1 MMELA
6 IIIADQINANLER
19 LNLEVSPKIAEAI
32 AAEMKQ
38 NTSRGT
44 AFGSD
49 HYDNKYTDLYKA
61 KRIRAGVPTSP
72 VTLRFRSNRIEQ
84 TKPIVGTNEGS
95 VIKFDSSEMGVIFK
109 YHHDGIVYSKVGNR
123 TRSIFPKTGESVP
136 QSIRDLASRLVG
148 EVLRG
153 R

>member
-6 IIIADQINANLER
+6 IIMADQINANLER
-19 LNLEVSPKIAEAI
+19 LNLEVTPKIADAI

-49 HYDNKYTDLYKA
+49 RYDSKYTELYKA
-61 KRIRAGVPTSP
+61 KRKRAGVPTSP
-72 VTLRFRSNRIEQ
+72 VTLRFRSNRIENTH
-84 TKPIVGTNEGS
+84 TKPTDNGS
-95 VIKFDSSEMGVIFK
+95 VIKFDDPQMGVIFK
-109 YHHDGIVYSKVGNR
+109 YHNDGIVYSKVGNR

-136 QSIRDLASRLVG
+136 QSIRDLASRLIG
-148 EVLRG
+148 EVLLG

>member
-6 IIIADQINANLER
+6 IIMADQINANLER
-19 LNLEVSPKIAEAI
+19 LNLEVSPKIADAI

-49 HYDNKYTDLYKA
+49 TYDNEYTDLYKA
-61 KRIRAGVPTSP
+61 KRERAGVSPSP
-72 VTLRFRSNRIEQ
+72 VSLRFRSNRIEN
-84 TKPIVGTNEGS
+84 TRIETTGKGS
-95 VIKFDSSEMGVIFK
+95 VIKFDDQKMGVIFK
-109 YHHDGIVYSKVGNR
+109 YHHDGIDYSKVGWR

-136 QSIRDLASRLVG
+136 QSIRDLASRLIG
-148 EVLRG
+148 EVLLG

>member
-6 IIIADQINANLER
+6 IIMADQINANLER
-19 LNLEVSPKIAEAI
+19 LNLEVSPKIADAI

-49 HYDNKYTDLYKA
+49 RYDNEYTERYKA
-61 KRIRAGVPTSP
+61 KRERAGVPTSP
-72 VTLRFRSNRIEQ
+72 VTLRFRSNRIEN
-84 TKPIVGTNEGS
+84 TRTETTGNGS
-95 VIKFDSSEMGVIFK
+95 VIKFDDPQMGVIFK
-109 YHHDGIVYSKVGNR
+109 YHNDGINYSKVGNR

-136 QSIRDLASRLVG
+136 QSIRDIASRLIG
-148 EVLRG
+148 EVLLG